1 MATRAENEKKFKQ
14 WVDNPDGTRTY
25 RYVVKGRRGWLAHY
39 VKLVDADENTMSFR
53 QEVYNENNVLVET
66 HEKYPTDTGHKKMK
80 G

>member
-53 QEVYNENNVLVET
+53 QYNDGN
-66 HEKYPTDTGHKKMK
+66 EKHPCQTAFRLP
-80 G
+80 